1 MEAQTEAAD
10 VDQTAVEEQ
19 VVQDNLVEY
28 IAGLSEEGNLQQTLA
43 SEQSMLQI
51 QNLESLRDQ
60 NVENVHTSTI
70 GETEPDQGK

>member
-28 IAGLSEEGNLQQTLA
+28 IAGLSDEGNLQQTLA

-60 NVENVHTSTI
+60 NVENVQTSTI